1 MEISELVGALGAVT
15 LVIMGWLSQSV
26 IEAYKIPLPAK
37 EEDPACEGGVCEV
50 TWHPSR

>member
-26 IEAYKIPLPAK
+26 IEAYKIPLAK